1 LADSSRSAIASA
13 LPLTVSVVRPAPARS
28 AMAASTKA
36 FKADSSIQF
45 SIVVAG
51 EAERMYTLFT
61 SLLIAMSP
69 CSASRASISA
79 SEDTGNTS
87 TKAMEGIWAEGILP
101 SEPRVAMPLAA
112 AFCARMAAIWSAR
125 AFPCRASKTLP
136 GTVVVSTFTTLPT
149 STKACLSRSRER
161 PYCSWTAGATPL
173 PVPVDGW
180 TSVLNVQSST
190 VFCVCWFIDW
200 IAGSAMVCSFCQRVF
215 RSLFMYERI

>member
-13 LPLTVSVVRPAPARS
+13 LPLTVSVVRPVPARS
-28 AMAASTKA
+28 ATAASTKA
-36 FKADSSIQF
+36 FKALSSIQF

-51 EAERMYTLFT
+51 EAERMNTCEV

-69 CSASRASISA
+69 CSAPLASMAA

-87 TKAMEGIWAEGILP
+87 TKAMEGIWVEGILP
-101 SEPRVAMPLAA
+101 SAPSVAIPLAA
-112 AFCARMAAIWSAR
+112 AFCARIAAIWSAR
-125 AFPCRASKTLP
+125 TFPCRASSTFP
-136 GTVVVSTFTTLPT
+136 GTVVVSTFTTLST
-149 STKACLSRSRER
+149 STKAWRRRSRER

-180 TSVLNVQSST
+180 TSTLNSQSRL

-200 IAGSAMVCSFCQRVF
+200 IAGSGMVCSFCQRAF
-215 RSLFMYERI
+215 RSLLMYERI